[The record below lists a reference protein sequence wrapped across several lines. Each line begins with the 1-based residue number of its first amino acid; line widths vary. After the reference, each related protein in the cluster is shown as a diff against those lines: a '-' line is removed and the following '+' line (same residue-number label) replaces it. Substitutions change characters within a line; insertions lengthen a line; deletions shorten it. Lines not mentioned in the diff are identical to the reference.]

1 MGRKPR
7 KYVYGS
13 IHIIQKLFSYHI
25 LYNYVFCQLV
35 AYYIYLQY
43 SKISAV
49 QKYITNLLEYLHG
62 HFLAKKGK
70 KKGTCKSLSAEL
82 RRTQGRKI
90 KTSTVVHKTSS
101 QIVKSPA
108 PTQFTILCL
117 FFLFK
122 G

>member
-1 MGRKPR
+1 MGRKTR

-62 HFLAKKGK
+62 HFLDKK
-70 KKGTCKSLSAEL
+70 
-82 RRTQGRKI
+82 RKE
-90 KTSTVVHKTSS
+90 KRD
-101 QIVKSPA
+101 
-108 PTQFTILCL
+108 L
-117 FFLFK
+117 
-122 G
+122 